1 MRYSRAFC
9 TVASFVLV
17 LISTAIAQQAPTT
30 TVPNLIRYGGALKD
44 AQGAPLASRTAGVT
58 FAVYTQQDGGAPL
71 WMETQNVATDSGGNY
86 SVLLGSATAA
96 GLPPDLFSQQEQHWL
111 GVQVQGQPEQPR
123 VLMVSVPYA
132 FKASEADKL
141 AGHSASEF
149 VTADSL
155 QTAVKE
161 QLQAQTTV
169 VTSSGSQPLTSSPY
183 IDNGTMLQTQANFNI
198 DGTGS
203 AALFNATSQYNLG
216 GAAILGTNGTQ
227 SLFLGIGAGSSNTG
241 GPNLFL
247 GNLAGHSNTTAD
259 YNAFIGANAG
269 YKNTTGAQNLMLG
282 ANAGYSNTTGGY
294 NMFIG
299 SLSGYNN
306 TTGSLNTF
314 VGRATGYLNTS
325 GSGGSFLGI
334 NAGRASTG
342 NDNTFLG
349 EYSGTATTSG
359 NQNTFVGGYSGQY
372 NLTGSNNLFVGYN
385 AGSAA
390 ATASSNNIYLAS
402 PGAGSDSGAIRIG
415 AAQTSAYMA
424 GIFGSTTNSGSAVF
438 VDSTGK
444 LGTGGGSGLVTSFN
458 GRSGAVVPASGDYSF
473 SLLSGTLASAQFS
486 GGYNNAVTLS
496 NTSNLFAGSF
506 SGTFTGG
513 GSGLTGIQF
522 GQLSGIVG
530 STQLNGLYS
539 AALSFSNVHN
549 TFTGNGAGLTGIQFS
564 QLVGQLANAQF
575 SGTYSNAVT
584 LSNSSNAFTGSFTGN
599 GSGLTGVLPS
609 AGSPFYV
616 QNGTTLQTGT
626 SFNIDGSGTTGGTL
640 SGNAVNTVTNYQLG
654 GSALLGA
661 DSSSLNLALGFNTGA
676 TSSGS
681 QNTFLGINA
690 GQAITSGNT
699 NVFVGIGAGGADTAG
714 SGNTFLGA
722 NAGAS
727 NTGSGNIFI
736 GSSVGNSTGGS
747 NIYLGVSG
755 PSSESS
761 TIRIG
766 GSSMAAAYIGGIYGA
781 SPSGAMPVV
790 VNSNGQLG
798 TATSVGVTSWNGRTG
813 AVVPL
818 TGDYSFPM
826 ISGTL
831 SSGQIPPGS
840 PSYIQNS
847 ASQQTG
853 ASFNIDG
860 GGTVGGTLS
869 GGVVDSASNY
879 TLSGTPV
886 LSATPS
892 NLFVGESAGQSNP
905 SGSANTFVGSNAGQ
919 STTGGASNTFV
930 GDIAG
935 ASNTGGNNNTFL
947 GYSTGN
953 QNLSNSND
961 TFVGYAAGSQSTADN
976 NTFVGYQAGFQTGA
990 GANNLFVG
998 WKAGYNNMTG
1008 SGNTYIT
1015 SQGPASGTESNTIRI
1030 GAGTET
1036 AAYMAGVYTSSVD
1049 NNGVPV
1055 FVDDTGLLGTVVSS
1069 RRFKEQIQD
1078 MGDSS
1083 GPLMKLRPV
1092 TFLYKSEYSRGE
1104 RTLQFGLIAEEVA
1117 QVYPELVAYDKDG
1130 QPYTVRYQYLAP
1142 MLLNEVQKQYRREEA
1157 QSGIVAAQQ
1166 EQIAEQ
1172 QEQIKDQQQ
1181 EIETLKRQLQVQ
1193 TASVQERLSRLE
1205 GLLREQVQ
1213 TVAEAKH

>member
-1 MRYSRAFC
+1 MRSSRAFF

-17 LISTAIAQQAPTT
+17 LISTTTAQQAPTT
-30 TVPNLIRYGGALKD
+30 TIPNLIRYGGALKD
-44 AQGAPLASRTAGVT
+44 AQGAPLASSTAGVT
-58 FAVYTQQDGGAPL
+58 FAVYTRQDGGAPL
-71 WMETQNVATDSGGNY
+71 WMETQNVTTDSSGNY
-86 SVLLGSATAA
+86 SVVLGSATAA

-149 VTADSL
+149 VTTDNL

-161 QLQAQTTV
+161 QLQAQTTL
-169 VTSSGSQPLTSSPY
+169 VTPSGSQPLTSSPY

-198 DGTGS
+198 DGNGS
-203 AALFNATSQYNLG
+203 AAIFNATSQYNLG

-227 SLFLGIGAGSSNTG
+227 SLFLGTGAGTSNTG
-241 GPNLFL
+241 GFNLFL
-247 GNLAGHSNTTAD
+247 GNLAGHNSTAAD
-259 YNAFIGANAG
+259 YNAFIGASAG

-282 ANAGYSNTTGGY
+282 ASAGYSNTTGSY
-294 NMFIG
+294 NMFVG

-306 TTGSLNTF
+306 TTGSLNTY
-314 VGRATGYLNTS
+314 VGRAAGYLNTS
-325 GSGGSFLGI
+325 GSGGSFFGI

-342 NDNTFLG
+342 DANTFLG

-359 NQNTFVGGYSGQY
+359 NQNTFVGGYAGQY
-372 NLTGSNNLFVGYN
+372 NLTGSNNIFVGYN

-424 GIFGSTTNSGSAVF
+424 GIFGSTTSSGSAVF

-444 LGTGGGSGLVTSFN
+444 LGTGGGGGLVTSFN
-458 GRSGAVVPASGDYSF
+458 GRTGAVVPASGDYSF
-473 SLLSGTLASAQFS
+473 SLLSGTLASSQFTGTFS
-486 GGYNNAVTLS
+486 NAVTLS
-496 NTSNLFAGSF
+496 NASNSFTGSFAGS
-506 SGTFTGG
+506 GA
-513 GSGLTGIQF
+513 GLTGIQF
-522 GQLSGIVG
+522 GQLSGILG

-539 AALSFSNVHN
+539 APLSFSNVRN

-564 QLVGQLANAQF
+564 QLVGQLSSAQF

-584 LSNSSNAFTGSFTGN
+584 LSNSSDAFTGSFTGN

-661 DSSSLNLALGFNTGA
+661 DSSSLNLSLGFNTGA

-681 QNTFLGINA
+681 QNTFLGINS

-699 NVFVGIGAGGADTAG
+699 NVFVGIGAGGAETAG

-727 NTGSGNIFI
+727 NSGNGNIFI
-736 GSSVGNSTGGS
+736 GSNVGNTTGAS
-747 NIYLGVSG
+747 NIYIGVSG
-755 PSSESS
+755 SSSESS

-766 GSSMAAAYIGGIYGA
+766 GSGIGAAYISGIYGA

-790 VNSNGQLG
+790 VNSSGQLG
-798 TATSVGVTSWNGRTG
+798 TATSAGVTSWNGRTG

-831 SSGQIPPGS
+831 SPGQVPPGS

-919 STTGGASNTFV
+919 STNMGASNTFV

-961 TFVGYAAGSQSTADN
+961 TFVGYAAGQQSTADN

-998 WKAGYNNMTG
+998 WKAGYNNATG

-1036 AAYMAGVYTSSVD
+1036 AAYMAGIYTSSVD

-1069 RRFKEQIQD
+1069 RRFKEQIED

-1083 GPLMKLRPV
+1083 DPLMKLRPV

-1117 QVYPELVAYDKDG
+1117 QVYPELVAYDKNG
-1130 QPYTVRYQYLAP
+1130 EPYTVRYQYLAP
-1142 MLLNEVQKQYRREEA
+1142 MLLNEVQKQYRRTAA

-1181 EIETLKRQLQVQ
+1181 EIETLKRQLQLQ